1 MIAEMETL
9 TDASRL
15 LAYRAFYLIDQGA
28 RAARETSMAKYYCC
42 ESAVKVA
49 SMALQIHG
57 AYGLSNEFPVERYFR
72 DARTMTIPD
81 GTSEI
86 QRMIVAREV
95 LEVSAF

>member
-1 MIAEMETL
+1 
-9 TDASRL
+9 
-15 LAYRAFYLIDQGA
+15 
-28 RAARETSMAKYYCC
+28 MAKYYCC

-49 SMALQIHG
+49 SMALQVHG

-86 QRMIVAREV
+86 QKMIVARET
-95 LEVSAF
+95 LGVSAF